1 VCWYIHTY
9 VRTHVHVRT
18 YLCVGRTVGVS
29 EWLMC
34 GHFQATNTHTRT
46 SSPGQHLRVGA
57 GVTHIFSL
65 LSGEQRLCE
74 LDGLRVCV
82 NIL

>member
-1 VCWYIHTY
+1 MVDVWSFSSYQY
-9 VRTHVHVRT
+9 THSDKFTRAT
-18 YLCVGRTVGVS
+18 LVGV
-29 EWLMC
+29 
-34 GHFQATNTHTRT
+34 
-46 SSPGQHLRVGA
+46 VGA

-74 LDGLRVCV
+74 LDGLRVYV